1 MATKAA
7 AAETATPTETPV
19 STPLVEILK
28 HPDSITLFGYAHEVM
43 EEMITHARSGYHL
56 FPGVTP
62 QYYEVSG
69 TMSVLL
75 ALGDPLPLF
84 RQRAAE
90 SMADAQ
96 RKESAEFERR
106 VAAEA
111 KRLTAEKAQAD
122 LEAQVAAAQAVA
134 DAQVA
139 RIRADADA
147 AIARIQATL

>member
-1 MATKAA
+1 MAATKTAP
-7 AAETATPTETPV
+7 AAETETPV

-28 HPDSITLFGYAHEVM
+28 RPDSITLFGYAHEVM
-43 EEMITHARSGYHL
+43 EEMITHARNGYHL

-62 QYYEVSG
+62 QYYEISG

-84 RQRAAE
+84 HQRAAE
-90 SMADAQ
+90 HMAEAQ
-96 RKESAEFERR
+96 RKEAVEFDRR

-147 AIARIQATL
+147 AIARIQANL